1 MDAGQHPFLSDVQ
14 ALMPIVPLGL
24 KAYKRQDGFV
34 PETKLRNFYV
44 EKDESGISPD
54 NTLRIQRPG
63 MVRTLTLGLGPIR
76 GMDYRVSTDEMLVVS
91 GTRLFS
97 GGADKGEIAGTGLV
111 AMVGTT
117 FVYAILGGATLYLY
131 DTTLATLAMP
141 DDAGTVVDIDQI
153 NQYLLILTSSGKFYW
168 LVPGETTVDPLNFA
182 TAEFSP
188 DKAKAIRRVGDEF
201 WIFSDDTIEPWQ
213 STGDL
218 DAPFQRVTG
227 RIYERGVLSR
237 DTVKR
242 FDNSVMWVSDDAQ
255 VCRGGAVP
263 QVVSDNAIAERIRLK
278 GGDLSAW
285 VFGIDG
291 HEFYALNIPGQG
303 TFAYDA
309 STQVWS
315 EFSTIDRDTWEA
327 RVGYDR
333 QGLVLCG
340 SDNSGAVWRLD
351 PEVGNDDGKV
361 IERVITGTVG
371 FMGNPGRNDSLSV
384 GVGSS
389 GDTVVRVRWM
399 DGQDGYPD
407 YYDELTVRTPFDVAS
422 LYRLGRPEQPYRTIE
437 VSCVAPERVRI
448 AGMMANQSWR

>member
-1 MDAGQHPFLSDVQ
+1 MVT
-14 ALMPIVPLGL
+14 VPLGL

-54 NTLRIQRPG
+54 QTLRIQRPG
-63 MVRTLTLGLGPIR
+63 MVRTATLGLGPVR
-76 GMDYRVSTDEMLVVS
+76 GMDYRVSADEPLAVS
-91 GTRLFS
+91 GSRLFS
-97 GGADKGEIAGTGLV
+97 GGTDKGEIAGSGLV

-117 FVYAILGGATLYLY
+117 FAYAILGGNTLYMY
-131 DTTLATLAMP
+131 DGTAVTALTMP

-153 NQYLLILTSSGKFYW
+153 NQYLLILTRTGKFYW

-182 TAEFSP
+182 TAESSP
-188 DKAKAIRRVGDEF
+188 DKAVAIRRVGDEF
-201 WIFSDDTIEPWQ
+201 WIFGEDSIEPWQ

-227 RIYERGVLSR
+227 RIYERGTMGR
-237 DTVKR
+237 DAVKR

-309 STQVWS
+309 STQAWS
-315 EFSTIDRDTWEA
+315 EFATIGAATWEA

-333 QGLVLCG
+333 QGQVVCG
-340 SDNSGAVWRLD
+340 SNTSGAVWRLD
-351 PEVGNDDGKV
+351 PEAGTDDGKV
-361 IERVITGTVG
+361 IERVVTGSVG
-371 FMGNPGRNDSLSV
+371 FMGAIGRNDSLSV
-384 GVGSS
+384 GVGMSA
-389 GDTVVRVRWM
+389 DTIVRIRWM
-399 DGQDGYPD
+399 DGQAGYPD
-407 YYDELTVRTPFDVAS
+407 YYDEINVRAPFDVAS
-422 LYRLGRPEQPYRTIE
+422 LWRLGRPEQPYRTVE
-437 VSCVAPERVRI
+437 VSCVTPERIRI
-448 AGMMANQSWR
+448 AGLKANEAWR